1 MVKNLNKNRVYGKKS
16 MNLKNFDKRLKNVES
31 NIKAEETKKFY
42 LNQNE
47 TQLQSTAA
55 ALTMLNVINP
65 ITYGDGANRLDGVS
79 YSLRGIAM
87 KFLVHNTSGV
97 SAIVRLAI
105 IRLKSGQTMTT
116 DGEDLLTGTAQ
127 QGLDY
132 LSASEYQRYYCPINR
147 KRYDVIMERTFKLG
161 AKNSVGTSNY
171 DCNKLVKGYKSFKN
185 RKEYINASGD
195 PDTKY
200 YIVGWA
206 IDTNMDFT
214 PLTIEVTGETCFYY
228 KDN

>member
-1 MVKNLNKNRVYGKKS
+1 MVKSSNKRSFAKKS
-16 MNLKNFDKRLKNVES
+16 ASYKNFDKRLKNVES
-31 NIKAEETKKFY
+31 NIKAEETKRFY

-47 TQLQSTAA
+47 TQLVSTSIP
-55 ALTMLNVINP
+55 LTMLNVINP
-65 ITYGDGANRLDGVS
+65 ITYGDGSNRLDGVS

-87 KFLVHNTSGV
+87 KFLVHNTSAV
-97 SAIVRLAI
+97 TAIVRIAI

-116 DGEDLLTGTAQ
+116 DGEDLLTGTAR

-132 LSASEYQRYYCPINR
+132 FNASEYQRYYCPINR
-147 KRYDVIMERTFKLG
+147 KRYDVVMERTFKLG

-171 DCNKLVKGYKSFKN
+171 DCNKLIRGYKSFKN
-185 RKEYINASGD
+185 KKEYINASGD

-200 YIVGWA
+200 YILGWC
-206 IDTNMDFT
+206 IDSNMDFT
-214 PLTIEVTGETCFYY
+214 PLTIEVTGETIFYY

>member
-1 MVKNLNKNRVYGKKS
+1 MAARASAKKS
-16 MNLKNFDKRLKNVES
+16 MTLRSLNKRLKDVES
-31 NIKAEETKKFY
+31 NIRAEETKKFY

-47 TQLQSTAA
+47 TQLVSTSVP
-55 ALTMLNVINP
+55 LTMLNVINP
-65 ITYGDGANRLDGVS
+65 LNYGDNANTLDGIS
-79 YSLRGIAM
+79 YSARGIAM

-97 SAIVRLAI
+97 AAIVRIAI
-105 IRLKSGQTMTT
+105 IRAKSGQTITT
-116 DGEDLLTGTAQ
+116 AGEDILTGTAQ

-132 LSASEYQRYYCPINR
+132 DAASEYQRYYCPLNR
-147 KRYDVIMERTFKLG
+147 KKYDVIMERTFKIG

-171 DCNKLVKGYKSFKN
+171 DCNKLIRGYTRFKN
-185 RKEYINASGD
+185 RKEFLNSSGE

-200 YIVGWA
+200 YILGWA